1 MAIKEGDEVEVEYT
15 GSFDDGTV
23 FDSSSGRE
31 PLKFSVGEGM
41 VIPGFDNAVLELK
54 VGDEKKIKIEPK
66 DAYGE
71 VNPALTKKVPME
83 NLPKGQKPEVGMTLI
98 LQAPTG
104 QKIPARISELNN
116 KEVTIDLN
124 HPLAGKRLNF
134 KIKILNVNTGEKQ
147 YL

>member
-1 MAIKEGDEVEVEYT
+1 MAIKKGDEVEVEYT

-23 FDSSSGRE
+23 FDSSSGKE
-31 PLKFSVGEGM
+31 PLKFSVGKGM
-41 VIPGFDNAVLELK
+41 VIPGFDNAVVGLEK
-54 VGDEKKIKIEPK
+54 GDEKTIKIESK

-71 VNPALTKKVPME
+71 INPALTKKIPRE
-83 NLPKGQKPEVGMTLI
+83 SLPKEQSPEVGMTLV

-104 QKIPARISELNN
+104 QKIPAKISEVGD

-134 KIKILNVNTGEKQ
+134 KIKIVKVN
-147 YL
+147 

>member
-1 MAIKEGDEVEVEYT
+1 MAIKKGDEVEVEYT

-41 VIPGFDNAVLELK
+41 VIPGFDKAVIGLK
-54 VGDEKKIKIEPK
+54 IGDEKEIKIESK

-71 VNPALTKKVPME
+71 RNDALTKKIPKE
-83 NLPKGQKPEVGMTLI
+83 SLPKGQTPEAGMTLI
-98 LQAPTG
+98 LQAPNG
-104 QKIPARISELNN
+104 QKIPAQISEVSD
-116 KEVTIDLN
+116 KDVTIDLN

-134 KIKILNVNTGEKQ
+134 KIKILKVNSGEK
-147 YL
+147 